1 MGRRLIFPLLAA
13 AALLAACA
21 PRNPESWMAFERNAC
36 LPTAIAMQ
44 RGLERQGISAKV
56 VTYNYPNPTTQRL
69 TGHRLTGHAITAYL
83 FPAGQNTLWTYDFMG
98 SYRTRALWGD
108 PHAIA
113 QQSEN
118 LRGRPQ
124 NRIFQAQFEQ

>member
-21 PRNPESWMAFERNAC
+21 PRNPESWMAFEKNAC

-56 VTYNYPNPTTQRL
+56 VTYSYPDAETK
-69 TGHRLTGHAITAYL
+69 RLTGHAITAYL
-83 FPAGQNTLWTYDFMG
+83 FPQGHNQLWTYDFMG
-98 SYRTRALWGD
+98 SYRTRAWFTDAHG
-108 PHAIA
+108 IA
-113 QQSEN
+113 QQAEN

>member
-21 PRNPESWMAFERNAC
+21 PRNPESWMAFEKNAC

-56 VTYNYPNPTTQRL
+56 VTYNYPDPETK
-69 TGHRLTGHAITAYL
+69 RLTGHAITAYL
-83 FPAGQNTLWTYDFMG
+83 FPQGQNQMWTYDFMG
-98 SYRTRALWGD
+98 SYRTRAFWHDAHG
-108 PHAIA
+108 IA
-113 QQSEN
+113 QQAET

>member
-69 TGHRLTGHAITAYL
+69 TGHAITAYL
-83 FPAGQNTLWTYDFMG
+83 FPAGHNQLWTYDYLG

-108 PHAIA
+108 PHGIA

-124 NRIFQAQFEQ
+124 NRIFQAQLEQ